1 MTEPQSALPTPAEL
15 AVCRQILA
23 ALTRVPL
30 HHLPDDPDFIEIVR
44 LAARL
49 VRNHARALRQEERR
63 RDEELLDSTALRTDQ
78 AQTPGNVSAIPTSE
92 DLPAILNRPRR
103 CYVCKQPYDQVHS
116 FYDSLCLKCGD
127 FNLARRRQTAD
138 LTGRIALI
146 TGGRVKIGYQVVLKL
161 LRAGA
166 TVIVTTRFPHA
177 AACRFAGEPD
187 AGNWTNRLVVYGLD
201 LRLLPAVETFASV
214 LAASQ
219 PHLDIFIHNAAQTVR
234 RPPGFYRHL
243 LAREHSNPAD
253 LPPLAHR
260 LLGCPLSLPALEQSS
275 PATEATLVP
284 ALAGWSW
291 ADLSQVSLLPEDNI
305 ADSSAFPPGVLDADG
320 QQVDLRSRNSWGLE
334 IQDISLI
341 ELLEV
346 QAVNSLAPF
355 VLLRRLE
362 PLLRLD
368 HHAIAMSCWS
378 RPWKASSRWTAK

>member
-253 LPPLAHR
+253 LPPLARR

-362 PLLRLD
+362 PLLALD